1 MYKKTVMKTGLTVV
15 TCSMPWRRSVSLGI
29 WIKSG
34 GRYETRANKGISH
47 VLEHM
52 LFKGSSKY
60 SCRQIKESVE
70 GAGGSLN
77 GFTSEEA
84 TCYLVKVPAAKM
96 RMGLDILSDMVLRP
110 SLPQADFT
118 REKAVIL
125 EELKMYKDLPQS
137 YVLELL
143 DQLLWP
149 GHPLGMGIIGFE
161 DSLAALTRDELRSYL
176 RGHYV
181 PAGIVVSAAGALE
194 HSGFCRMCGAAFAS
208 IGKRG
213 RGQAA
218 YLPVKDAVD
227 AGPKV
232 KLLRKDT
239 EQTHIAMGFRAF
251 PREHKFKYASVLLH
265 IILGANMSSR
275 LFHEVR
281 EKRGLAYEIGTQVR
295 RFHDTGAFVVHAGI
309 DNAKAVQ
316 AMEVVIAELRRIRRK
331 PVEKGELKRA
341 KDYFLGQLMLSLE
354 DSMEQ
359 MLFTGEAVALGGGIR
374 TYEEIAAGIS
384 KVSAEEIKDAAGE
397 VFTKNKLRFA
407 AIGAAVDDERGF
419 SRLWPGLE

>member
-1 MYKKTVMKTGLTVV
+1 MYRKSVLKNGLTVV
-15 TCSMPWRRSVSLGI
+15 TCSMPSRRSVSLGI
-29 WIKSG
+29 WIKTG

-84 TCYLVKVPAAKM
+84 TCYLVKIPAAKM
-96 RMGLDILSDMVLRP
+96 KMGLDILSDMVLRP
-110 SLPQADFT
+110 SFPRADFI

-137 YVLELL
+137 YVHELL
-143 DQLLWP
+143 DGLLWP

-161 DSLAALTRDELRSYL
+161 DSLAAMTRDDLREYRSK
-176 RGHYV
+176 HYV
-181 PAGIVVSAAGALE
+181 PENIVVSASGSLE
-194 HSGFCRMCGAAFAS
+194 HSGFCRMCGRVFSSAEIKGKEPAS
-208 IGKRG
+208 
-213 RGQAA
+213 
-218 YLPVKDAVD
+218 YMPVKDTD
-227 AGPKV
+227 GAGPAMN
-232 KLLRKDT
+232 LMRKDT

-251 PREHKFKYASVLLH
+251 PREHKFKYAASLLH

-281 EKRGLAYEIGTQVR
+281 EKRGLAYEIGTQLK
-295 RFHDTGAFVVHAGI
+295 RFHDSGAFVVHAGI
-309 DNAKAVQ
+309 DNGRAVR
-316 AMEVVIAELRRIRRK
+316 AMEVVTAELRRIKRR
-331 PVEKGELKRA
+331 PVEKAELRRA
-341 KDYFLGQLMLSLE
+341 RDYFLGQLTLALE

-359 MLFTGEAVALGGGIR
+359 MLFSGEAVALGGGIR
-374 TYEEIAAGIS
+374 TYEQIAAGIM
-384 KVSAEEIKDAAGE
+384 KVSAGDIKTAAKEI
-397 VFTKNKLRFA
+397 FTLDKLRFA
-407 AIGAAVDDERGF
+407 AIGAAVDDERSF
-419 SRLWPGLE
+419 SRLWPGLG